1 MFSYIT
7 IQYFITNKANH
18 NYKHKVVLKKF
29 IYMPSI
35 SAHNQAVGL
44 TKAEH
49 LVTVPLAAINVLW
62 DSIIYIGSYTVSLG
76 GLNPTNYI
84 H

>member
-1 MFSYIT
+1 
-7 IQYFITNKANH
+7 
-18 NYKHKVVLKKF
+18 
-29 IYMPSI
+29 MPSI

-76 GLNPTNYI
+76 GLNPTNYWTFVY
-84 H
+84 